1 MQGLHNYEGGREDGF
16 GGQNMM
22 SRYEATRMQKIV
34 GNIRLFW
41 PDVVAA
47 ILNAVWVG
55 LVVIAAAMLA
65 G

>member
-1 MQGLHNYEGGREDGF
+1 
-16 GGQNMM
+16 MM
-22 SRYEATRMQKIV
+22 SRYEATWMQKIV

-41 PDVVAA
+41 PEVVAA
-47 ILNAVWVG
+47 VLSFAWVW